1 MLEGS
6 NWFFNWSLITPGPG
20 FLFSAVCK
28 YVHKFACLSSLPGCW
43 CWKQSPGIGWRLM
56 DIFSPFWP
64 DSVSPPLGRDNLCL
78 LSYHG
83 GHSPPSLLPLSLSP
97 RVSSVLFWM
106 CPSPVVSSSAT
117 VTSCSGGGCAMGL
130 WHGVPSHLCISPPC
144 SLTCHSL
151 SCCCSL
157 NTNLPWQQ

>member
-1 MLEGS
+1 MSEQPPGLLVLEAE
-6 NWFFNWSLITPGPG
+6 PRHRME
-20 FLFSAVCK
+20 A
-28 YVHKFACLSSLPGCW
+28 
-43 CWKQSPGIGWRLM
+43 LM

-106 CPSPVVSSSAT
+106 CPSPVVSFSAT
-117 VTSCSGGGCAMGL
+117 VTSYSGGGCAMGL
-130 WHGVPSHLCISPPC
+130 
-144 SLTCHSL
+144 
-151 SCCCSL
+151 
-157 NTNLPWQQ
+157 